1 MYGVHSSTF
10 SPYPSLYYIDTI
22 LIVLLYVDIFAMWN
36 SSESVSVRSASFR
49 ESGDDEEALQWA
61 ALERL
66 PTYNRVRKGVF
77 KNIVGDLI
85 EIDVHKLEL
94 EERKV
99 VLNRLV
105 QSVDDD
111 WDRFF
116 LRIRQRFD
124 K

>member
-1 MYGVHSSTF
+1 M
-10 SPYPSLYYIDTI
+10 
-22 LIVLLYVDIFAMWN
+22 
-36 SSESVSVRSASFR
+36 RSASFR
-49 ESGDDEEALQWA
+49 EAADDEEALQWA

-77 KNIVGDLI
+77 KNIVGQLV
-85 EIDVHKLEL
+85 EIDVQKLQV

-105 QSVDDD
+105 ESVEDD
-111 WDRFF
+111 WERFF
-116 LRIRQRFD
+116 HRIRHRFD

>member
-1 MYGVHSSTF
+1 M
-10 SPYPSLYYIDTI
+10 
-22 LIVLLYVDIFAMWN
+22 
-36 SSESVSVRSASFR
+36 RSASFR
-49 ESGDDEEALQWA
+49 EAADDEEALQWA

-77 KNIVGDLI
+77 KNIVGQLV
-85 EIDVHKLEL
+85 EIDVQKLQI

-105 QSVDDD
+105 EAVEDD
-111 WDRFF
+111 WERFF
-116 LRIRQRFD
+116 HRIRHRFD

>member
-1 MYGVHSSTF
+1 
-10 SPYPSLYYIDTI
+10 
-22 LIVLLYVDIFAMWN
+22 MWN

-66 PTYNRVRKGVF
+66 PTFNRIRKGVF
-77 KNIVGDLI
+77 KNLIGDLI
-85 EIDVHKLEL
+85 EIDVPKLEF
-94 EERKV
+94 EERKL

-105 QSVDDD
+105 ESVDDD

-116 LRIRQRFD
+116 QRIRHRFD

>member
-1 MYGVHSSTF
+1 
-10 SPYPSLYYIDTI
+10 
-22 LIVLLYVDIFAMWN
+22 MWN

>member
-1 MYGVHSSTF
+1 M
-10 SPYPSLYYIDTI
+10 
-22 LIVLLYVDIFAMWN
+22 
-36 SSESVSVRSASFR
+36 RSASFR
-49 ESGDDEEALQWA
+49 EAGDDEEALQWA

-77 KNIVGDLI
+77 KNIVGQLV
-85 EIDVHKLEL
+85 EIDVQKLQV

-105 QSVDDD
+105 ESVEDD
-111 WDRFF
+111 WERFF
-116 LRIRQRFD
+116 HRIRHRFD